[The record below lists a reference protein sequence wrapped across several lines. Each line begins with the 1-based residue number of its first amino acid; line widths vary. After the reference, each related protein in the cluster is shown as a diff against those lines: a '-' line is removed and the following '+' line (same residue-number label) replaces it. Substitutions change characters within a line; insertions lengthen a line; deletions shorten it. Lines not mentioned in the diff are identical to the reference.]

1 MSDPHEKLLNQLAAT
16 ERQRDDAEA
25 RAASAS
31 GRVKYLERA
40 LAEAEADVGLWRE
53 RAANWAAPDAELA
66 KARAEV
72 EALRAQLSEWATR
85 CGAAE
90 TEARE
95 LREGRATWTVG
106 DDGVRRLV
114 LRRVV
119 DEEVGEVSPGAD
131 PARVTYAYADGRV
144 SGTGSHY
151 DPTREPAHV
160 LSHAQRIVEMLTGV
174 KP

>member
-1 MSDPHEKLLNQLAAT
+1 MSDPHAKLLNQLAAT

-25 RAASAS
+25 RAASAN
-31 GRVKYLERA
+31 GRVAYLERA
-40 LAEAEADVGLWRE
+40 LTESEAEADT
-53 RAANWAAPDAELA
+53 
-66 KARAEV
+66 
-72 EALRAQLSEWATR
+72 LRAQLSEWATR

-106 DDGVRRLV
+106 DDGVRRLIV
-114 LRRVV
+114 RRVV
-119 DEEVGEVSPGAD
+119 DEEVGEVGPGAD

-144 SGTGSHY
+144 SGTGHHY
-151 DPTREPAHV
+151 DPTREPARV
-160 LSHAQRIVEMLTGV
+160 VSHAQRIVEMLTGV